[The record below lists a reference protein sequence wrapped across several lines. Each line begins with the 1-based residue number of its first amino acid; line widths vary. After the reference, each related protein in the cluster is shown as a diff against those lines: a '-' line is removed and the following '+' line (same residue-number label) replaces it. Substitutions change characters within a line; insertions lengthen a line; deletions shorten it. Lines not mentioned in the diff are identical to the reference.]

1 MKIVVIGASAAG
13 GSLCETARRLDPGAE
28 ITLINEEPLPYYS
41 RCLLPLFINGAR
53 SRKELQFRPSNWAED
68 FKLRV
73 MVGKVTSLF
82 PKDKKVLM
90 SSGET
95 VEYDRL
101 GVATGASPHQPSIP
115 GISNRGIYTLYNL
128 QVAMSIKRWLP
139 TAKHIIVLGA
149 GLIGV
154 KAAVA
159 MCEIGKTITLIEQRS
174 TILPDI
180 IDARAA
186 RIITRQLEGHGIQV
200 LTGGTITE
208 VRSGQDL
215 KINNMQL
222 ASGDVL
228 KCDMLVVAVGTRPN
242 IDLFEKTGA
251 GIRKG
256 VLIDTNMQTGLSGVY
271 AAGDAAEVYRLDSR
285 ETVPQANWI
294 NSKREGRLAAY
305 NMLGQSIPYRGRL
318 RCNATSFFGLPLVSV
333 GQISAGTGDED
344 VTEDIPAQI
353 YRRFF
358 FSDNRLVG
366 MIMLGDTAEA
376 GILTTLIWQS
386 RDVASI
392 RHRLLREGA
401 GCLQVN
407 SVGMWQKIQESTHS
421 VNREPKIKLSLQTVP
436 RASENN
442 AVDI

>member
-13 GSLCETARRLDPGAE
+13 GSLCETARRLEPGAE
-28 ITLINEEPLPYYS
+28 ITLISEESLPYYS

-53 SRKELQFRPSNWAED
+53 SRTELQFRPSNWAED
-68 FKLRV
+68 LKLRV
-73 MVGKVTSLF
+73 MVGKVASLS
-82 PKDKKVLM
+82 PREKKLLM
-90 SSGET
+90 SSGEI

-101 GVATGASPHQPSIP
+101 GVATGASPYLPSIP
-115 GISNRGIYTLYNL
+115 GISSRGVFTLYNL
-128 QVAMSIKRWLP
+128 QVALSIKRWLP

-154 KAAVA
+154 KAAVS
-159 MCEIGKTITLIEQRS
+159 MCETGKTITLIEQRP
-174 TILPDI
+174 TILPDT

-186 RIITRQLEGHGIQV
+186 RIITSQLEGHGIQV

-208 VRSGQDL
+208 VRSGKDF
-215 KINNMQL
+215 KINSVLL
-222 ASGDVL
+222 ASGEVL

-251 GIRKG
+251 SIRKG
-256 VLIDTNMQTGLSGVY
+256 VLIDKNMHTGLSGVF
-271 AAGDAAEVYRLDSR
+271 AAGDVAEVNRLDSK
-285 ETVPQANWI
+285 ETLPVANWI

-318 RCNATSFFGLPLVSV
+318 RCNAVSIFGLPLVSV
-333 GQISAGTGDED
+333 GRISAGKDDED
-344 VTEDIPAQI
+344 IMEDITTQT

-358 FSDNRLVG
+358 FNDNRVVG
-366 MIMLGDTAEA
+366 MIMLGNTAEA

-392 RHRLLREGA
+392 RHRLLREGT
-401 GCLQVN
+401 GCLQVD
-407 SVGMWQKIQESTHS
+407 SVGMWQKSKNVHIRST
-421 VNREPKIKLSLQTVP
+421 I
-436 RASENN
+436 
-442 AVDI
+442 